1 MTTVQ
6 RISQVVGVVFILI
19 AILGFVQGGMS
30 MEADPELAPKVLGLF
45 PVNLLHNVVHLA
57 LGVWGLLAARSFSG
71 AVSYAKIAG
80 ILYLL
85 LAGLGVIAPT
95 TFGLLPIG
103 GNDIW
108 LHVLLGA
115 VLAGVGFTAK
125 APAAATA

>member
-1 MTTVQ
+1 
-6 RISQVVGVVFILI
+6 
-19 AILGFVQGGMS
+19 
-30 MEADPELAPKVLGLF
+30 
-45 PVNLLHNVVHLA
+45 VVHLA